1 VICPTCH
8 RAFTD
13 PAQRFCVDDGARL
26 QEGEAPSIRVA
37 EIKPTAELGK
47 LVAGRYA
54 VRGFIGEGGMSR
66 VYLAEDATSGEP
78 VAVKIMKR
86 EQVSNRLARERFLRE
101 VEVAAKIGHPNVVRI
116 LDAGERA
123 DRSPFLVMEF
133 LSGETLGDVL
143 DREGRLELDFVLP
156 LLCQAASGLAAAHAA
171 GVVHRDV
178 KPENLFLVAGGG
190 LKLVDF
196 GVAKLKEGTV
206 TAAGMALGT
215 VPYMAPEQALAD
227 PVDGRTDVWGLG
239 ITAFHLLTGTL
250 PFEGEDDVHTTA
262 QVIYAPTPALAA
274 RRPELDPRV
283 DRAVSAA
290 TRKNPENRY
299 ASMNAFLE
307 DLERLVGDRP
317 GELVGAVA
325 HVVPDGYAPRNP
337 MSQTAARFL
346 RSLVV

>member
-1 VICPTCH
+1 
-8 RAFTD
+8 
-13 PAQRFCVDDGARL
+13 
-26 QEGEAPSIRVA
+26 
-37 EIKPTAELGK
+37 
-47 LVAGRYA
+47 
-54 VRGFIGEGGMSR
+54 
-66 VYLAEDATSGEP
+66 
-78 VAVKIMKR
+78 
-86 EQVSNRLARERFLRE
+86 

-123 DRSPFLVMEF
+123 DRSPFLVLEF

-156 LLCQAASGLAAAHAA
+156 LLRQAAAGLAAAHAA

-239 ITAFHLLTGTL
+239 ITAFHLLTGAL

-262 QVIYAPTPALAA
+262 RVIYAPTPALAA

-283 DRAVSAA
+283 DRAVFAA

-299 ASMNAFLE
+299 PSMTAFLE
-307 DLERLVGDRP
+307 DLERLLGERP
-317 GELVGAVA
+317 GELVGATPR
-325 HVVPDGYAPRNP
+325 VVPDGYEPRNP
-337 MSQTAARFL
+337 MSKTAARFL
-346 RSLVV
+346 RTLVP